1 MFNNAVFYGV
11 PGKPVVEPK
20 PLVIKQIGN
29 KTFYWNFQHC
39 CWKRLTKRCPYLN

>member
-1 MFNNAVFYGV
+1 MSTTVFYGV

-29 KTFYWNFQHC
+29 KTFYWNYSKQT
-39 CWKRLTKRCPYLN
+39 WVRLTSRCPYLN